1 MKTLHFFLP
10 LLIPYSFN
18 HWPHPEPFPIM
29 ETILEDKKELSGEK
43 KKNHEASIINFQFNS
58 HFEVTDKILL
68 FFNRGNGS
76 F

>member
-1 MKTLHFFLP
+1 
-10 LLIPYSFN
+10 
-18 HWPHPEPFPIM
+18 M